1 MSTGLEWLTPVAVM
15 PYIGDMELRR
25 AEPPGT
31 SQAPATILCECFA
44 KAGCSIR
51 LFCPSFD
58 LGLSGETTICPYK
71 LTVNPS
77 AV

>member
-31 SQAPATILCECFA
+31 SQAPQPFFVSASRKPDAPSGFFA
-44 KAGCSIR
+44 RRSI
-51 LFCPSFD
+51 S
-58 LGLSGETTICPYK
+58 
-71 LTVNPS
+71 V
-77 AV
+77 